1 MKLYLLHLSLTDTLR
16 FDLSTEYLDINT
28 KSQKLDGH
36 PHAGSALQPNL
47 QLKYPWAWIPSS
59 ILNKYD
65 DNVKAYFKYSKV
77 HAAVWNTQEA
87 LADFANVLD
96 LRPTL
101 VTMVSP
107 ELWI

>member
-1 MKLYLLHLSLTDTLR
+1 MPLCACRPLV
-16 FDLSTEYLDINT
+16 
-28 KSQKLDGH
+28 
-36 PHAGSALQPNL
+36 PPA
-47 QLKYPWAWIPSS
+47 
-59 ILNKYD
+59 

>member
-1 MKLYLLHLSLTDTLR
+1 MQADGGRVS
-16 FDLSTEYLDINT
+16 EVLD
-28 KSQKLDGH
+28 H
-36 PHAGSALQPNL
+36 C
-47 QLKYPWAWIPSS
+47 SS